1 MVQQNKLKIA
11 QSIVANQVAMN
22 YLHEIRFTPYAKHKL
37 KNLLNQVNNELQKWE
52 RIEYDKLDNEI
63 EENNYVYYSVSEA
76 VKEIAGIDI
85 LQMPDIINIL
95 RAYKK
100 DPKSMIGIAKKILK

>member
-1 MVQQNKLKIA
+1 MAQQNKLKIA

-22 YLHEIRFTPYAKHKL
+22 YLHEIRFTPYAKQKL
-37 KNLLNQVNNELQKWE
+37 KNLLNQVNNELEKCE

-76 VKEIAGIDI
+76 VKEIAGIDV
-85 LQMPDIINIL
+85 LQIPDIINVL

-100 DPKSMIGIAKKILK
+100 DQKSMIGIANKILK

>member
-1 MVQQNKLKIA
+1 MKNKIKIA

-22 YLHEIRFTPYAKHKL
+22 YLHEVRFTPYYKQRL
-37 KNLLNQVNNELQKWE
+37 KNLLNQVNEELEKAE
-52 RIEYDKLDNEI
+52 RQEYDVLDNEI

-76 VKEIAGIDI
+76 VKEIAGVDVFR
-85 LQMPDIINIL
+85 MPDIINIL

-100 DPKSMIGIAKKILK
+100 DPKSVIGITNKILK

>member
-1 MVQQNKLKIA
+1 MTQQNKLKIA

-22 YLHEIRFTPYAKHKL
+22 YLYEIKFTPYAKHKL
-37 KNLLNQVNNELQKWE
+37 KNLLNQVTNELEKCE
-52 RIEYDKLDNEI
+52 KIEYDKLDNEI

-76 VKEIAGIDI
+76 VKEIAGIDV

-100 DPKSMIGIAKKILK
+100 DPRSMVGIANKILK